1 MINYFSIIL
10 IIFLQYSPINCL
22 FKNKQFIKQFSK
34 IEDYEEAFK
43 KKEFKIGFTLIFST
57 WCGHC
62 KNFSYR
68 YTILSE
74 LFHNYLFFYALT
86 KDSNYRKIFDI
97 RGYPSI
103 FFYSNEKYSEYNSVR
118 TVHKL
123 SQFIREKIGVYK
135 CTEIP
140 YSLIDI
146 VYNEVYQNSDRNLV
160 IGYFHNNSDFI
171 NSFISIT
178 NNLINEHIDLCYY
191 CTNYMF
197 LKNDTTD
204 QKYNKLHIYQDIK
217 DNEVKSYSRNKGNN
231 SFIFNKSQNNNEYNY
246 EYEKFLFNKVI
257 NTYADIKDSNS
268 LSELERMK
276 DKEFVFFVYN
286 NENIKQKF
294 INIINELN
302 EITFY
307 KNDSLYYYILFNKA
321 NINTNFLELQNDNI
335 YLISNNLL
343 QITIIVD
350 INMIKEKI
358 KENNLKYRNNMSK
371 NISNIERKQFTTYNI
386 IKENK
391 TKIDNESFVEDNV
404 NNKQT
409 INTTNN
415 NSNTEKKEIKKSTN
429 NNKSNLEKKE
439 SRNITI
445 NSNKN
450 ESSNLININS
460 NIDNNTNSMNNP
472 DEPDIVEEK
481 DLIYPYSNNTNSELN
496 KSKENSSN
504 IDDKSKQNSEI
515 YQKNDILN
523 INIDKN
529 AKKIKLNN
537 TLFTKDESNQKEN
550 IEPEKSNKILYILL
564 SIIIFIMAIYY
575 IFTKYLCVG
584 FIKVYDSQ
592 IIEFNQSNN
601 KLEIV

>member
-1 MINYFSIIL
+1 
-10 IIFLQYSPINCL
+10 
-22 FKNKQFIKQFSK
+22 
-34 IEDYEEAFK
+34 
-43 KKEFKIGFTLIFST
+43 
-57 WCGHC
+57 
-62 KNFSYR
+62 
-68 YTILSE
+68 
-74 LFHNYLFFYALT
+74 
-86 KDSNYRKIFDI
+86 
-97 RGYPSI
+97 
-103 FFYSNEKYSEYNSVR
+103 
-118 TVHKL
+118 
-123 SQFIREKIGVYK
+123 
-135 CTEIP
+135 
-140 YSLIDI
+140 
-146 VYNEVYQNSDRNLV
+146 
-160 IGYFHNNSDFI
+160 
-171 NSFISIT
+171 
-178 NNLINEHIDLCYY
+178 
-191 CTNYMF
+191 
-197 LKNDTTD
+197 
-204 QKYNKLHIYQDIK
+204 
-217 DNEVKSYSRNKGNN
+217 
-231 SFIFNKSQNNNEYNY
+231 
-246 EYEKFLFNKVI
+246 
-257 NTYADIKDSNS
+257 
-268 LSELERMK
+268 
-276 DKEFVFFVYN
+276 
-286 NENIKQKF
+286 
-294 INIINELN
+294 
-302 EITFY
+302 
-307 KNDSLYYYILFNKA
+307 
-321 NINTNFLELQNDNI
+321 
-335 YLISNNLL
+335 
-343 QITIIVD
+343 
-350 INMIKEKI
+350 MIKEKI

-391 TKIDNESFVEDNV
+391 TKIDNKSFVEDNV

-439 SRNITI
+439 TRHITI